1 MGANEGKGQLVQ
13 GLCLVQGFVVLGVR
27 GLCMQRSDWVLE
39 GPLWLPG

>member
-13 GLCLVQGFVVLGVR
+13 GLCLEQGFVVLGVR
-27 GLCMQRSDWVLE
+27 GLCMQRNDWVLE